1 MIEIKEKDF
10 ESFFQTPFEV
20 YPKDFPFISQLKS
33 DLKRF
38 LSMKNP
44 LFRTEKDFSYFT
56 AFKDGKIAG
65 RILTHIH
72 HASNEKYGW
81 NRSYYGFFECINDV
95 EVAKALLAKAEE
107 FGRSHGCNEV
117 IGNFN
122 MTAMQMIGVITKI
135 HKNYHYTDQVFSP
148 EYIAKLLE
156 KCGYEATFPMVT
168 HEVNVEAFNPE
179 TLLGPKQK
187 EIMANPKYT
196 FEKLQSDNLEKVMEA
211 MRQCLNHG
219 FSENPMFVPL
229 TKEEI
234 YFQAKDM
241 MMIIDKETSVIANY
255 EGKAVGVLICIPNLN
270 PFLKAIHSRF
280 GITTPW
286 HFLRHKMNR
295 ESATIIFYSV
305 YKEFQSQGLNGVML
319 YDIMSALKRR
329 GYKRF
334 GGTWI
339 SLDNKASL
347 RQAEKLN
354 AEVMHELCLYRKAI

>member
-1 MIEIKEKDF
+1 MVEIKEKNFNDF
-10 ESFFQTPFEV
+10 FKTPSVV
-20 YPKDFPFISQLKS
+20 YPKDFPFVSQLKS
-33 DLKRF
+33 DLQRF

-56 AFKDGKIAG
+56 AYKDGKLAG

-81 NRSYYGFFECINDV
+81 KRSYYGFFDLIDDV
-95 EVAKALLAKAEE
+95 EVAQALLKKAEE
-107 FGRSHGCNEV
+107 FARSHDCNEV

-122 MTAMQMIGVITKI
+122 MTAMQMIGVVTKI
-135 HKNYHYTDQVFSP
+135 HKNYHYTDQVFAP
-148 EYIAKLLE
+148 EYVAKLLE

-168 HEVNVEAFNPE
+168 HEVDIQAFNPDS
-179 TLLGPKQK
+179 LLGPKQK
-187 EIMANPKYT
+187 EIMADPKYT

-229 TKEEI
+229 TSEEI

-241 MMIIDKETSVIANY
+241 MLIIDKETSVIANY
-255 EGKAVGVLICIPNLN
+255 EGKPVGVLICIPNLN
-270 PFLKAIHSRF
+270 PFLKAIGSKF
-280 GITTPW
+280 GITTPY
-286 HFLRHKMNR
+286 HFLMHKLRR

-305 YKEFQSQGLNGVML
+305 YKEFQSRGLNGVML

-329 GYKRF
+329 GYKTF

-354 AEVMHELCLYRKAI
+354 ATLMHELNLYRKSV